1 MRLSKPRATLGAAV
15 SDDSRPLAVV
25 TGGARGIGEAI
36 VAELI
41 ATGHRVA
48 ALDINSKAI
57 AHARDSDAARNGLL
71 LPVELSI
78 TDRGAVEE
86 KLARLA
92 EHHGPVRALVNNAGM
107 TLPATFLD
115 QTDRDWDRIVD
126 VNLKGTFVMG
136 QVAARQMVAEGRGVI
151 VNVSSVS
158 AHGVRTGPPAYA
170 AAKAGV
176 EGLSRLMAVQL
187 GPLGIRVN
195 TIVVGTTATPW
206 LLSRKSDTELAQMR
220 ETTLTGQIGDTSDV
234 AAVVAFLCSPA
245 AKHITGQL
253 ISVSGGQWMP

>member
-1 MRLSKPRATLGAAV
+1 V
-15 SDDSRPLAVV
+15 SAESRPVAVV
-25 TGGARGIGEAI
+25 TGGARGIGESI
-36 VAELI
+36 VDALI
-41 ATGHRVA
+41 DAGYRVA
-48 ALDINSKAI
+48 VIDVNTKAV
-57 AHARDSDAARNGLL
+57 ARAADTNAAREGLL
-71 LPVELSI
+71 LPLQLSI

-86 KLARLA
+86 AINGLTA
-92 EHHGPVRALVNNAGM
+92 EHGPVRALVNNAGM

-115 QTDRDWDRIVD
+115 QSDEDWDHIVD
-126 VNLKGTFVMG
+126 VNLKGTFIVA
-136 QVAARQMVAEGRGVI
+136 QVVARQMVEEKTGAI

-187 GPLGIRVN
+187 GPLGVRVN

-206 LLSRKSDTELAQMR
+206 LLSRKTDDEIVKMR
-220 ETTLTGQIGDTSDV
+220 ESTLTGQIGEPSDV
-234 AAVVAFLCSPA
+234 AQMVTFLCSPA
-245 AKHITGQL
+245 AKHVTGQL

>member
-1 MRLSKPRATLGAAV
+1 MPDDQRL
-15 SDDSRPLAVV
+15 LAVV

-36 VAELI
+36 VTEL
-41 ATGHRVA
+41 VA
-48 ALDINSKAI
+48 AGYRTAVVDVNAKAI
-57 AHARDSDAARNGLL
+57 TRVEDTAAARAGLVIPL
-71 LPVELSI
+71 QLSI
-78 TDRGAVEE
+78 TDRTAVE
-86 KLARLA
+86 AAMNRLA
-92 EHHGPVRALVNNAGM
+92 TEHGPVRALINNAGM

-115 QTDRDWDRIVD
+115 QTDEDWDHIVD
-126 VNLKGTFVMG
+126 VNLKGTFIMA
-136 QVAARQMVAEGRGVI
+136 QVVARQMAVEKTGVI

-195 TIVVGTTATPW
+195 TVVVGTTATPW
-206 LLSRKSDTELAQMR
+206 LLSRKTDSELEQMR
-220 ETTLTGQIGDTSDV
+220 SSTLTGEIGEPGDV
-234 AAVVAFLCSPA
+234 AHMVAFLCSPD
-245 AKHITGQL
+245 AKHLTGQL